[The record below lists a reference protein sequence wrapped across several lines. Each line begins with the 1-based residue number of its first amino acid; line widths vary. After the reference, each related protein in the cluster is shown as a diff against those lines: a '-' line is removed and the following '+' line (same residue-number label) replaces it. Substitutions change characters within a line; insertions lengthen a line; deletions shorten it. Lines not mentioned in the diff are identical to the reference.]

1 MNIVTRI
8 SLTIFLLLMAAVY
21 LPIGLWAIIA
31 PAQDALGL
39 ELPSFYEAVGL
50 SVISPIGYS
59 EFAGIYGGINIV
71 IGVMFLIGV
80 FNKQVGLFAIKILV
94 FLVGSIA
101 LGRFLLMLL
110 GSQAGLPAEI
120 NAFLIFEII
129 VFFIGIIFIKVL
141 KNSDNITKIKD
152 VHNIKAYKSKS
163 YNSP

>member
-1 MNIVTRI
+1 MNIVLRI
-8 SLTIFLLLMAAVY
+8 SLIIFLLLMAAVY

-71 IGVMFLIGV
+71 IGLMFLIGI
-80 FNKQVGLFAIKILV
+80 FKRKIALFSIKVLV

-129 VFFIGIIFIKVL
+129 VFLVGLFFIQAL
-141 KNSDNITKIKD
+141 KNTD
-152 VHNIKAYKSKS
+152 
-163 YNSP
+163 

>member
-1 MNIVTRI
+1 MNTLTRI

-71 IGVMFLIGV
+71 IGVMFLIGI
-80 FNKQVGLFAIKILV
+80 FNKKVGLLSIKILV

-129 VFFIGIIFIKVL
+129 VFLIGIIFIKVL
-141 KNSDNITKIKD
+141 KNTDHVT
-152 VHNIKAYKSKS
+152 
-163 YNSP
+163 

>member
-1 MNIVTRI
+1 MNIYKRI
-8 SLTIFLLLMAAVY
+8 SVIIFLLLMAAVY

-31 PAQDALGL
+31 PAHDALGL

-71 IGVMFLIGV
+71 IGLMFLIGI
-80 FNKQVGLFAIKILV
+80 FKKQVGLFSIKILV

-110 GSQAGLPAEI
+110 GSQAGLPAQI
-120 NAFLIFEII
+120 NTFLIFEIV

-141 KNSDNITKIKD
+141 KDTN
-152 VHNIKAYKSKS
+152 
-163 YNSP
+163 

>member
-1 MNIVTRI
+1 MNILTRI

-71 IGVMFLIGV
+71 IGVMFLIGI

-110 GSQAGLPAEI
+110 GAQAGLPAEI
-120 NAFLIFEII
+120 NAFLIFEMV
-129 VFFIGIIFIKVL
+129 VFLIGIIFIKVL
-141 KNSDNITKIKD
+141 KNTDHVT
-152 VHNIKAYKSKS
+152 
-163 YNSP
+163 

>member
-1 MNIVTRI
+1 MNILKRV
-8 SLTIFLLLMAAVY
+8 SLIIFLLLMAAVY

-71 IGVMFLIGV
+71 IGILFLIGI
-80 FNKQVGLFAIKILV
+80 FKKQVGLFSIKVLV

-101 LGRFLLMLL
+101 FGRFLLMLL

-120 NAFLIFEII
+120 NAFLIFEIVVFI
-129 VFFIGIIFIKVL
+129 VGIMFIKIL
-141 KNSDNITKIKD
+141 KDID
-152 VHNIKAYKSKS
+152 
-163 YNSP
+163 

>member
-1 MNIVTRI
+1 MNILTRI

-31 PAQDALGL
+31 PAQDVLGL

-59 EFAGIYGGINIV
+59 EFSGIYGGINIV
-71 IGVMFLIGV
+71 IGMMFLIGI
-80 FNKQVGLFAIKILV
+80 FKEQVGLFSIKLLV

-101 LGRFLLMLL
+101 LGRILLMLL

-120 NAFLIFEII
+120 NTFLIFEII
-129 VFFIGIIFIKVL
+129 VFSIGLIFIKAL
-141 KNSDNITKIKD
+141 KDN
-152 VHNIKAYKSKS
+152 N
-163 YNSP
+163 

>member
-1 MNIVTRI
+1 MDTLTRI
-8 SLTIFLLLMAAVY
+8 CLSIFLLLMAAVY

-31 PAQDALGL
+31 PVQDGLGL
-39 ELPSFYEAVGL
+39 ELPSLYDAVGL

-71 IGVMFLIGV
+71 IGLMFLIGI
-80 FNKQVGLFAIKILV
+80 FKKQVGLFSIKILV

-120 NAFLIFEII
+120 NTFLIFEMI
-129 VFFIGIIFIKVL
+129 VFLIGMIFIKIL
-141 KNSDNITKIKD
+141 KDTN
-152 VHNIKAYKSKS
+152 
-163 YNSP
+163 

>member
-1 MNIVTRI
+1 MNILTRI
-8 SLTIFLLLMAAVY
+8 SLIIFLLLMAVVY

-71 IGVMFLIGV
+71 IGLRFLIGI
-80 FNKQVGLFAIKILV
+80 FKEKVGLFSIKILV

-129 VFFIGIIFIKVL
+129 VFTIGLIFIKVL
-141 KNSDNITKIKD
+141 KDTN
-152 VHNIKAYKSKS
+152 
-163 YNSP
+163 

>member
-1 MNIVTRI
+1 MNTLTRI

-71 IGVMFLIGV
+71 IGVMFLTGV
-80 FNKQVGLFAIKILV
+80 FNKQVGLFAIKVLV

-141 KNSDNITKIKD
+141 KNTDHITKI
-152 VHNIKAYKSKS
+152 
-163 YNSP
+163 

>member
-1 MNIVTRI
+1 MNTLTQI

-80 FNKQVGLFAIKILV
+80 FNKQVGLLAIKILV

-129 VFFIGIIFIKVL
+129 VFFIGFIFIKVL
-141 KNSDNITKIKD
+141 
-152 VHNIKAYKSKS
+152 
-163 YNSP
+163 

>member
-1 MNIVTRI
+1 MNTLSRI

-141 KNSDNITKIKD
+141 KNTDHVTKI
-152 VHNIKAYKSKS
+152 
-163 YNSP
+163 

>member
-1 MNIVTRI
+1 MEILKRI
-8 SLTIFLLLMAAVY
+8 SLIIFLLLMAAVY

-71 IGVMFLIGV
+71 IGLMFLIGI
-80 FNKQVGLFAIKILV
+80 FKEKVGLFSIKILV

-120 NAFLIFEII
+120 NTFLIFEII
-129 VFFIGIIFIKVL
+129 VFLIGLIFIKLL
-141 KNSDNITKIKD
+141 KDTN
-152 VHNIKAYKSKS
+152 
-163 YNSP
+163 

>member
-1 MNIVTRI
+1 MNILTRI
-8 SLTIFLLLMAAVY
+8 SLIIFLLLMTAVY

-39 ELPSFYEAVGL
+39 ELPSFYEVVGL

-71 IGVMFLIGV
+71 IGLMFLIGI
-80 FNKQVGLFAIKILV
+80 FKQHIGLFSIKILV

-120 NAFLIFEII
+120 NPFLIFEII
-129 VFFIGIIFIKVL
+129 VFSIGLIFIKVL
-141 KNSDNITKIKD
+141 KDTN
-152 VHNIKAYKSKS
+152 
-163 YNSP
+163 

>member
-1 MNIVTRI
+1 MKILKRT
-8 SLTIFLLLMAAVY
+8 SLIIFLLLMAAVY

-71 IGVMFLIGV
+71 IGLMFLIGI
-80 FNKQVGLFAIKILV
+80 FKEKVGLFSIKILV

-120 NAFLIFEII
+120 NTFLIFEII
-129 VFFIGIIFIKVL
+129 VFSIGLIFIKVL
-141 KNSDNITKIKD
+141 KDTN
-152 VHNIKAYKSKS
+152 
-163 YNSP
+163 

>member
-1 MNIVTRI
+1 MNILTRI
-8 SLTIFLLLMAAVY
+8 SLTIFLLLMAGVY

-71 IGVMFLIGV
+71 IGVMFLIGI
-80 FNKQVGLFAIKILV
+80 FNKQVGLFSIKILV

-120 NAFLIFEII
+120 NTFLIFEII
-129 VFFIGIIFIKVL
+129 VFSVGIIFIKVL
-141 KNSDNITKIKD
+141 KNTDHVT
-152 VHNIKAYKSKS
+152 
-163 YNSP
+163 

>member
-1 MNIVTRI
+1 MNILKRI
-8 SLTIFLLLMAAVY
+8 SLIIFLLLMAAVY

-71 IGVMFLIGV
+71 IGILFLIGI
-80 FNKQVGLFAIKILV
+80 FKKQVGLFSIKVLV

-101 LGRFLLMLL
+101 FGRFLLMLL

-120 NAFLIFEII
+120 NAFLIFEIVVFI
-129 VFFIGIIFIKVL
+129 VGIMFIKIL
-141 KNSDNITKIKD
+141 KDTD
-152 VHNIKAYKSKS
+152 
-163 YNSP
+163 

>member
-1 MNIVTRI
+1 MNTLTRI

-71 IGVMFLIGV
+71 IGVMFLIGI

-120 NAFLIFEII
+120 NAFLIFEMV
-129 VFFIGIIFIKVL
+129 VFSIGIIFIKVL
-141 KNSDNITKIKD
+141 KNTDHFT
-152 VHNIKAYKSKS
+152 
-163 YNSP
+163 

>member
-1 MNIVTRI
+1 MEILKRI
-8 SLTIFLLLMAAVY
+8 SLIIFLLLMAAIY
-21 LPIGLWAIIA
+21 LPIVLCAIIA

-71 IGVMFLIGV
+71 IGLMFLIGI
-80 FNKQVGLFAIKILV
+80 FKEKVGLFSIKILV

-120 NAFLIFEII
+120 NTFLIFEII
-129 VFFIGIIFIKVL
+129 VFSIGLIFIKVL
-141 KNSDNITKIKD
+141 KDTN
-152 VHNIKAYKSKS
+152 
-163 YNSP
+163 

>member
-1 MNIVTRI
+1 MNTLTRI

-71 IGVMFLIGV
+71 IGVMFLTGV
-80 FNKQVGLFAIKILV
+80 FNKQVGLFAIKVLV

-141 KNSDNITKIKD
+141 KNTNHVT
-152 VHNIKAYKSKS
+152 
-163 YNSP
+163 

>member
-1 MNIVTRI
+1 METLKRI
-8 SLTIFLLLMAAVY
+8 SLIIFLLLMAAVY

-71 IGVMFLIGV
+71 IGLMFLIGI
-80 FNKQVGLFAIKILV
+80 FKEKVGLFSIKILV

-120 NAFLIFEII
+120 NTFLIFEII
-129 VFFIGIIFIKVL
+129 VFSIGLSFIKVL
-141 KNSDNITKIKD
+141 KDTN
-152 VHNIKAYKSKS
+152 
-163 YNSP
+163 

>member
-71 IGVMFLIGV
+71 IGVMFLIGI

-120 NAFLIFEII
+120 NAFLIFEMV
-129 VFFIGIIFIKVL
+129 VFLIGIIFIKLL
-141 KNSDNITKIKD
+141 KNTDHVT
-152 VHNIKAYKSKS
+152 
-163 YNSP
+163 

>member
-1 MNIVTRI
+1 MKIFVKV
-8 SLTIFLLLMAAVY
+8 SSTIFLLLMAAIY
-21 LPIGLWAIIA
+21 LPLGLWAIIA

-71 IGVMFLIGV
+71 IGLMFLVGI
-80 FNKQVGLFAIKILV
+80 FKKNVGLFSLKILV

-110 GSQAGLPAEI
+110 GSQAGLPLEI
-120 NAFLIFEII
+120 NAFLIFEIV
-129 VFFIGIIFIKVL
+129 VFFVGLFFIRVL
-141 KNSDNITKIKD
+141 KNTD
-152 VHNIKAYKSKS
+152 
-163 YNSP
+163 

>member
-1 MNIVTRI
+1 MEILKRI
-8 SLTIFLLLMAAVY
+8 SLIIFLLLMAAVY

-71 IGVMFLIGV
+71 IGLMLLIGI
-80 FNKQVGLFAIKILV
+80 FKEKVGLFSIKILV

-120 NAFLIFEII
+120 NTFLIFEII
-129 VFFIGIIFIKVL
+129 VFSIGLIFIKVL
-141 KNSDNITKIKD
+141 KDTN
-152 VHNIKAYKSKS
+152 
-163 YNSP
+163 

>member
-71 IGVMFLIGV
+71 IGVMFLIGI

-120 NAFLIFEII
+120 NAFLIFEMV
-129 VFFIGIIFIKVL
+129 VFLIGIIYIKVL
-141 KNSDNITKIKD
+141 KNTDHVT
-152 VHNIKAYKSKS
+152 
-163 YNSP
+163 

>member
-1 MNIVTRI
+1 MEILKRI
-8 SLTIFLLLMAAVY
+8 SLIIFLLLMAVVY

-71 IGVMFLIGV
+71 IGLMFLIGI
-80 FNKQVGLFAIKILV
+80 FKEKVGLFSIKILV

-120 NAFLIFEII
+120 NTFLIFEII
-129 VFFIGIIFIKVL
+129 VFSIGLIFIKVL
-141 KNSDNITKIKD
+141 KDTN
-152 VHNIKAYKSKS
+152 
-163 YNSP
+163 

>member
-1 MNIVTRI
+1 MNIYTRI
-8 SLTIFLLLMAAVY
+8 CFTIFLILMAVIY

-50 SVISPIGYS
+50 SVMSPIGYS

-71 IGVMFLIGV
+71 IGLMFLIGI
-80 FNKQVGLFAIKILV
+80 FKQQIGLFSIKILV

-110 GSQAGLPAEI
+110 GSQAGLPVEI
-120 NAFLIFEII
+120 NTFLIFEIV
-129 VFFIGIIFIKVL
+129 VFSIGMIFIKVL
-141 KNSDNITKIKD
+141 KDTFLFRLFVFESAI
-152 VHNIKAYKSKS
+152 
-163 YNSP
+163 

>member
-1 MNIVTRI
+1 
-8 SLTIFLLLMAAVY
+8 MAAVY

-71 IGVMFLIGV
+71 IGVMFLIGI
-80 FNKQVGLFAIKILV
+80 FNKNVGLFAIKILV

-129 VFFIGIIFIKVL
+129 VFLIGIIFIKFL
-141 KNSDNITKIKD
+141 KNTDHVT
-152 VHNIKAYKSKS
+152 
-163 YNSP
+163 

>member
-1 MNIVTRI
+1 MNIVLRI
-8 SLTIFLLLMAAVY
+8 SLIIFLLMMAAVY

-71 IGVMFLIGV
+71 IGLMFLIGIFKKKV
-80 FNKQVGLFAIKILV
+80 ALFSIKVLV

-129 VFFIGIIFIKVL
+129 VFLVGLFFIKAL
-141 KNSDNITKIKD
+141 KNTD
-152 VHNIKAYKSKS
+152 
-163 YNSP
+163 

>member
-1 MNIVTRI
+1 MEILKRI
-8 SLTIFLLLMAAVY
+8 SLIIFLLLMAAIY

-71 IGVMFLIGV
+71 IVLMFLIGI
-80 FNKQVGLFAIKILV
+80 FKEKVGLFSIKILV

-120 NAFLIFEII
+120 NTFLIFEII
-129 VFFIGIIFIKVL
+129 VFSIGLIFIKVL
-141 KNSDNITKIKD
+141 KDTN
-152 VHNIKAYKSKS
+152 
-163 YNSP
+163 

>member
-1 MNIVTRI
+1 MKILKRT
-8 SLTIFLLLMAAVY
+8 SLIIFLLLMAAVY

-71 IGVMFLIGV
+71 IGLMFLIGI
-80 FNKQVGLFAIKILV
+80 FKEKVGLFSIKILV

-120 NAFLIFEII
+120 NTFLIFEII
-129 VFFIGIIFIKVL
+129 VFLIGLIFIKLL
-141 KNSDNITKIKD
+141 KNTN
-152 VHNIKAYKSKS
+152 
-163 YNSP
+163 

>member
-1 MNIVTRI
+1 MEILKRI
-8 SLTIFLLLMAAVY
+8 SLIIFLLLMAAIY

-71 IGVMFLIGV
+71 IGLMFLIGI
-80 FNKQVGLFAIKILV
+80 FKEKVGLFSIKILV

-120 NAFLIFEII
+120 NTFLIFEII
-129 VFFIGIIFIKVL
+129 VFLIGLIFIKAL
-141 KNSDNITKIKD
+141 KD
-152 VHNIKAYKSKS
+152 S
-163 YNSP
+163 Y

>member
-1 MNIVTRI
+1 MKTLKRTG
-8 SLTIFLLLMAAVY
+8 LTIFLLLMAAVY

-71 IGVMFLIGV
+71 LGFMFLIGI
-80 FNKQVGLFAIKILV
+80 FKKNIGLKSIQILV

-101 LGRFLLMLL
+101 LGRFLLMMI

-120 NAFLIFEII
+120 NTFLIFEII
-129 VFFIGIIFIKVL
+129 VFFIGISFL
-141 KNSDNITKIKD
+141 KILKESN
-152 VHNIKAYKSKS
+152 
-163 YNSP
+163 

>member
-1 MNIVTRI
+1 MEILKRT
-8 SLTIFLLLMAAVY
+8 SLIIFLLLMAAVY

-71 IGVMFLIGV
+71 IGLMFLIGI
-80 FNKQVGLFAIKILV
+80 FKEKVGLFSIKILV

-120 NAFLIFEII
+120 NTFLIFEII
-129 VFFIGIIFIKVL
+129 VFSIGLIFIKVL
-141 KNSDNITKIKD
+141 KDTN
-152 VHNIKAYKSKS
+152 
-163 YNSP
+163 

>member
-1 MNIVTRI
+1 MNTLTRI

-71 IGVMFLIGV
+71 IGVMFLIGI
-80 FNKQVGLFAIKILV
+80 FNKQIGLFAIKILV

-120 NAFLIFEII
+120 NAFLIFEMI
-129 VFFIGIIFIKVL
+129 VFLIGIIFIKVL
-141 KNSDNITKIKD
+141 KNTDHVT
-152 VHNIKAYKSKS
+152 
-163 YNSP
+163 

>member
-1 MNIVTRI
+1 MNTLTRI
-8 SLTIFLLLMAAVY
+8 SLTTFLLLMAAVY

-71 IGVMFLIGV
+71 IGVMFLIGI
-80 FNKQVGLFAIKILV
+80 FNKQVGLFVIKILV

-120 NAFLIFEII
+120 NAFLIFEMV
-129 VFFIGIIFIKVL
+129 VFLIGIIFIKVL
-141 KNSDNITKIKD
+141 KNTDHIT
-152 VHNIKAYKSKS
+152 
-163 YNSP
+163 

>member
-1 MNIVTRI
+1 MNIVLRI
-8 SLTIFLLLMAAVY
+8 SLIIFLLMMAAVY

-71 IGVMFLIGV
+71 IGLMFLIGI
-80 FNKQVGLFAIKILV
+80 FKRKIALFSIKVLV

-129 VFFIGIIFIKVL
+129 VFLVGLFFIQAL
-141 KNSDNITKIKD
+141 KNTD
-152 VHNIKAYKSKS
+152 
-163 YNSP
+163 

>member
-120 NAFLIFEII
+120 NAFLIFEMV
-129 VFFIGIIFIKVL
+129 VFLIGIIFIKVL
-141 KNSDNITKIKD
+141 KNTDHVT
-152 VHNIKAYKSKS
+152 
-163 YNSP
+163 